1 MFHHTHPITRRALL
15 KSTGALVSL
24 PFLEAM
30 ASAVETK
37 ASPKPP
43 LRMGIF
49 TVTGGTVLESW
60 KPKEVGT
67 LTKLPSI
74 LRPLESARDELLILS
89 GLSHNG
95 RSEGLNGH
103 EHCSLLH
110 LTGAEIVK
118 RVDGRLIAAETVDQ
132 AAARA
137 VGDQSFLSSLEL
149 GLAGHE
155 NKYSFRAADAPLPF
169 EANPRLV
176 FERMFRGRKP
186 VVPNWKQRGEAASIP
201 KIEKASS
208 VERSVVDLIRE
219 EAGDLRK
226 NLGGSD
232 KHRLDEYLESVR
244 SIEKRIDFAEY
255 RQKLELKDAANPG
268 PGKLL
273 EIGKLPPQGDPI
285 WKLTNPVMRD
295 PERHEEYIRLLA
307 DLMVLAFQTDTTR
320 VATFAC
326 GSDEA
331 SFPGVVTVGYE
342 RHCHTLEHQGN
353 AGRVEDA
360 DPIAREALRQ
370 IHNWYTMLFAEMVRK
385 MKTIDEGGST
395 LLDNTM
401 LLYTSY
407 MADGGHGTHD
417 YPVLLAGKAG
427 GTLKT
432 GRHIAYKARTPV
444 ANLYVEML
452 QRMGSKATR
461 FGESHTSEH
470 RGYAGRLPG
479 LMG

>member
-1 MFHHTHPITRRALL
+1 
-15 KSTGALVSL
+15 
-24 PFLEAM
+24 
-30 ASAVETK
+30 
-37 ASPKPP
+37 
-43 LRMGIF
+43 MGVF

-60 KPKEVGT
+60 KPKEVGP

-74 LRPLESARDELLILS
+74 LRPLEFARDDLLILS

-110 LTGAEIVK
+110 LTGAELVK

-132 AAARA
+132 AAARV
-137 VGDQSFLSSLEL
+137 VGDSTFLSSLEI

-155 NKYSFRAADAPLPF
+155 NKYSFRSADQPLPF
-169 EANPRLV
+169 EANPRLI

-186 VVPNWKQRGEAASIP
+186 VVPNWKQRGESTNNI
-201 KIEKASS
+201 KIEKATS
-208 VERSVVDLIRE
+208 VERSVVDLIRD
-219 EAGDLRK
+219 EASDLRK

-255 RQKLELKDAANPG
+255 RQKLEVKDSANPG
-268 PGKLL
+268 PSKLL

-285 WKLTNPVMRD
+285 WKLTNGVYRD
-295 PERHEEYIRLLA
+295 PERHEEYIRLMA
-307 DLMVLAFQTDTTR
+307 DLMVLAFQTDSTR

-385 MKTIDEGGST
+385 MKDIDEGGSS

-407 MADGGHGTHD
+407 MADGGRNSEVGSSPGLQGPD
-417 YPVLLAGKAG
+417 AG
-427 GTLKT
+427 GEPVCRDVAAHGLE
-432 GRHIAYKARTPV
+432 GDAVRRERHIEAAR
-444 ANLYVEML
+444 L
-452 QRMGSKATR
+452 
-461 FGESHTSEH
+461 
-470 RGYAGRLPG
+470 
-479 LMG
+479 